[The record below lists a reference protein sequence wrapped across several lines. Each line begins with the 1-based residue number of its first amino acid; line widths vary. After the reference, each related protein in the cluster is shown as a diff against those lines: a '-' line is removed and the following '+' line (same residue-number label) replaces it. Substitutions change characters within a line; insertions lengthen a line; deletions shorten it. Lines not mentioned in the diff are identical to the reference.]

1 MKRTEYTL
9 WGVLIGV
16 VFMAAACI
24 TAYADEPVMTIYTD
38 AYMEALNARETEVGI
53 APSEELP
60 QDEVVDNAYLTIPI
74 SDDEARELRWVL
86 ALEAQGE
93 GLRGEMACCEVI
105 LNRVLSPKWPGTVHG
120 VLAQRGQFSTY
131 KRIGSSRAWAVP
143 GEMEDDAISEVL
155 RTGPSILP
163 DMKYVYF
170 DSLGGI
176 NGCRKVKLGG
186 HTFGAEI

>member
-16 VFMAAACI
+16 IFIAAACI
-24 TAYADEPVMTIYTD
+24 TAYAEEPVMTIYTD
-38 AYMEALNARETEVGI
+38 AYMEAMNAREMEVGI
-53 APSEELP
+53 APGEDLP
-60 QDEVVDNAYLTIPI
+60 QGEVVDNAYMTIPI
-74 SDDEARELRWVL
+74 SDEEARELRWVL

-93 GLRGEMACCEVI
+93 GLRGEMAVCEAI
-105 LNRVLSPKWPGTVHG
+105 FNRVLSPRWPDTVHG

-143 GEMEDDAISEVL
+143 GEAEDDAISEVL

-170 DSLGGI
+170 DSVGGV
-176 NGCRKVKLGG
+176 NGRRKVKLGK
-186 HTFGAEI
+186 HTFGAER